1 MHGRGAL
8 RVGLDRGIV
17 SHSPN
22 HRPLHDELVER
33 ERISLFSRLLLSTLI
48 DLVRCGLGP
57 SLVWCLL
64 FLDSIPLIP
73 DDAMSS
79 GSKECESCSLF
90 WFVVRCF
97 FCCPFSSLSV
107 PPFLDSHQL
116 MASGLSLAAPFGSRQ
131 SK

>member
-8 RVGLDRGIV
+8 RVGLDCGIV
-17 SHSPN
+17 PLSPN
-22 HRPLHDELVER
+22 LRPLHDELVER
-33 ERISLFSRLLLSTLI
+33 VRIPLFSRLLLSTLI

-79 GSKECESCSLF
+79 GSKECEFRSLF
-90 WFVVRCF
+90 WFFMRCF
-97 FCCPFSSLSV
+97 SRCLSSLPRSSLSQFT
-107 PPFLDSHQL
+107 PIN
-116 MASGLSLAAPFGSRQ
+116 GIRIELSRTFWFS
-131 SK
+131 SI

>member
-17 SHSPN
+17 PHSPN
-22 HRPLHDELVER
+22 LRPLHDELVER
-33 ERISLFSRLLLSTLI
+33 VRIPLFSRLLLSTLI
-48 DLVRCGLGP
+48 DLVRCGLSP

-79 GSKECESCSLF
+79 GSKERESCSLLVLRALLF
-90 WFVVRCF
+90 PLPF
-97 FCCPFSSLSV
+97 FSS
-107 PPFLDSHQL
+107 PFL
-116 MASGLSLAAPFGSRQ
+116 LSIHAN
-131 SK
+131 